1 VQDTYIALN
10 QNKTDIMQIKIR
22 EIIGMWN
29 GLSRVYA
36 DNERLDGVF
45 DYFMQK
51 QNIPILQK
59 EVQKLQDLDD
69 DTFQDLAEQTVDLP
83 LSRIKPDMLPS
94 NMPKGVVGLLDP
106 IIEGNGFNAA
116 GYESVVAELIDKKDV
131 KNGEGE

>member
-1 VQDTYIALN
+1 
-10 QNKTDIMQIKIR
+10 MQIKIR